1 MNKLNKKHLIKYIA
15 MAAVLIVCAA
25 ASLLFGSARL
35 NPAEVFEGLICGGGT
50 IGTIIRSVRLPRLLG
65 AFLAGWG
72 LSVSGVLLQTVTSND
87 LASPN
92 IIGVNSGAG
101 FAVILMLAFFPTA
114 TALAAPAAFVGA
126 LAATLLII
134 AISSRL
140 GGGRVTVILG
150 GMALTALLNA
160 GISAVSL
167 IKTDVVSV
175 YNYFSIGGLSGIAAK
190 RLILPFAFI
199 LVSYIAA
206 LLLSPRINTLC
217 LGDGISSS
225 LGTNVRA
232 VRALSL
238 ICASASAAAAV
249 SFAGLLGFVG
259 LIVPHIARKLVGEN
273 TLRELLAAPL
283 IGAALV
289 TAADTFGRVILA
301 PTELPVGLCLAA
313 IGAPFFLILLM
324 RRRKNA

>member
-1 MNKLNKKHLIKYIA
+1 MNKRSFIIKYATIL
-15 MAAVLIVCAA
+15 AVLIICAA

-35 NPAEVFEGLICGGGT
+35 SLADVLGGLIYGEGT
-50 IGTIIRSVRLPRLLG
+50 IGTIIRSVRLPRLFAAL
-65 AFLAGWG
+65 LAGWG
-72 LSVSGVLLQTVTSND
+72 LSVSGVLLQSITRND

-101 FAVILMLAFFPTA
+101 FAVILMLAFFPGA
-114 TALAAPAAFVGA
+114 SAFAAPVAFLGA

-140 GGGRVTVILG
+140 GGGKVTVILG

-167 IKTDVVSV
+167 INTDVVSV
-175 YNYFSIGGLSGIAAK
+175 YNYFSIGGISGIPVS
-190 RLILPFAFI
+190 RLILPLIFI
-199 LVSYIAA
+199 ILAYVAS
-206 LLLSPRINTLC
+206 LSLAPAINTLC
-217 LGDGISSS
+217 LGDGISAS
-225 LGTNVRA
+225 LGTNVRK
-232 VRALSL
+232 VRTLAL

-259 LIVPHIARKLVGEN
+259 LIVPHIVRRIVGEN
-273 TLRELLAAPL
+273 TMRGLLAAPL
-283 IGAALV
+283 VGGALV
-289 TAADTFGRVILA
+289 TAADTFGRIILA

-324 RRRKNA
+324 RRRRDA